1 MDFNAALQDV
11 GDFGLYQKLLCI
23 FLVVPSA
30 SLCALVYFTQFFTI
44 LVPNHRCRLSED
56 DTYQHNASIF
66 NTSIPYEDVNGLW
79 VPKMCEMYDPSSVVY
94 ISEEGYYTSNVSTSC
109 QYGWVYDFSELYPT
123 IATEMN
129 WVCDNDQ
136 LPYQSQTIFYVG
148 TSLGCI
154 VFGLVADR
162 LILDICRTRPLSLIL
177 SFNCRVAGLECFTN
191 SFLPLIFRFFVGLQY
206 LFSKILFV
214 LSLEYI
220 GVKKRTI
227 VIIIWSMGYI
237 VFSAI
242 CPWIAYGLRDWRL
255 LCIITSAPL
264 AAIPVFGKFVPESAS
279 WLLTQGRKKEAVK
292 LLKTVARI
300 NKREYPEEFGE
311 RCYDKNNEDT
321 SKDTTVL
328 DLFRT
333 PRLRLNNVVLA
344 ITWFVVYCCYH
355 TNTQNASN
363 LGTNVYDSFT
373 YSSLVEIPALFVIL
387 FGIDWL
393 GRRWPVAFSSL
404 AAGIAGLIILI
415 IPRDAIKAH
424 LGLALIQRVTIT
436 IVYNVIMQYSAELLP
451 TVLRGRGLAFLR
463 LMGTLGLYLSPSIV
477 YLSMTLP
484 GLPLVVSGIL
494 MLLVSAF
501 TLSLPETLHKHLP
514 HSIEEGEMFGKNQNL
529 LDCPCM
535 NKSSMESDEDA
546 DSPTEKA

>member
-44 LVPNHRCRLSED
+44 LVPNHRCKLSED
-56 DTYQHNASIF
+56 DAYQHNVSVF
-66 NTSIPYEDVNGLW
+66 NTSIPYEEVNGQW
-79 VPKMCEMYDPSSVVY
+79 IPKMCEMYDPSNLTY
-94 ISEEGYYTSNVSTSC
+94 ISEEGFYSSNITTSC

-154 VFGLVADR
+154 VFGLIADR
-162 LILDICRTRPLSLIL
+162 FGRRPSIIL
-177 SFNCRVAGLECFTN
+177 SYIIACVAGIGSAFTT
-191 SFLPLIFRFFVGLQY
+191 SFYTFNILRFFVGATIIPLSEDPY
-206 LFSKILFV
+206 V

-237 VFSAI
+237 AFSAI

-255 LCIITSAPL
+255 LCVITSAPL
-264 AAIPVFGKFVPESAS
+264 AAIPLFGKFVPESAS
-279 WLLTQGRKKEAVK
+279 WLLTRGRKKEAVE

-311 RCYDKNNEDT
+311 RCYDKNNEET
-321 SKDTTVL
+321 STNTTVL

-333 PRLRLNNVVLA
+333 PRLRLTSIVLA

-404 AAGIAGLIILI
+404 AAGIAGLVILI
-415 IPRDAIKAH
+415 IPRDAVKAH

-477 YLSMTLP
+477 YLSITLP

-514 HSIEEGEMFGKNQNL
+514 HTIEEGEMFGKNQNL

-535 NKSSMESDEDA
+535 NKSTMDSDEDP
-546 DSPTEKA
+546 DPPTEKA

>member
-23 FLVVPSA
+23 FLVAPSA
-30 SLCALVYFTQFFTI
+30 SLCALVYFTQFFAI

-56 DTYQHNASIF
+56 DTYQHNTSVF
-66 NTSIPYEDVNGLW
+66 NTSIPYEDMNGQW
-79 VPKMCEMYDPSSVVY
+79 IPKMCEMYDPSNLTY
-94 ISEEGYYTSNVSTSC
+94 ISEEGFYSSNVTTSC

-154 VFGLVADR
+154 VFGLIADR
-162 LILDICRTRPLSLIL
+162 FGRRPSIIL
-177 SFNCRVAGLECFTN
+177 SYVIACVAGIGSAFTT
-191 SFLPLIFRFFVGLQY
+191 SFYTFNILRFFVGATIIPLSEDPY
-206 LFSKILFV
+206 V

-300 NKREYPEEFGE
+300 NKRDYPEEFGE
-311 RCYDKNNEDT
+311 RCYDKNNEET
-321 SKDTTVL
+321 SADTTVL

-333 PRLRLNNVVLA
+333 PRLRLNSIVLA
-344 ITWFVVYCCYH
+344 IIWFVVYCCYH

-373 YSSLVEIPALFVIL
+373 YSSLVEIPSLFIIL

-415 IPRDAIKAH
+415 IPRDAIKTY

-484 GLPLVVSGIL
+484 GLPLVVSGVL

-514 HSIEEGEMFGKNQNL
+514 HSIKEGEMFGKNQNL

-535 NKSSMESDEDA
+535 KKSTMDSDEDP
-546 DSPTEKA
+546 DPPTEKA